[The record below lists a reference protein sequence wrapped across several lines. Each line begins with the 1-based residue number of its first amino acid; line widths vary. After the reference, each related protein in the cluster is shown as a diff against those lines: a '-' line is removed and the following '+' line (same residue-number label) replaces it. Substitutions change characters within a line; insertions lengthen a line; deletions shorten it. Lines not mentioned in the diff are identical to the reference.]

1 MKKIILTLS
10 ILGSLVT
17 GVQAQDRTEKPKV
30 NQEMP
35 KGNDVAQKVKQSIE
49 SIDKACG
56 GLTEDQKTK
65 ISAINTEKFTK
76 IAELQAKVKGGDREA
91 VKKEIETIRD
101 SYKGKIR
108 EILTPDQIAKFKE
121 NAKMNKKEGGGKG
134 DKNGKGEG
142 KKEGKDKKDKKNK
155 GEKKDSDSGRDAI
168 DDIDKEDLEK

>member
-35 KGNDVAQKVKQSIE
+35 KGNDIAQKVKQSIE

-56 GLTEDQKTK
+56 GLTDEQRTK
-65 ISAINTEKFTK
+65 ITAINTEKFTK
-76 IAELQAKVKGGDREA
+76 IAELRTKMSGADKEA

-101 SYKGKIR
+101 AYKGKIR
-108 EILTPDQIAKFKE
+108 EILTPEQIAKYKE

-134 DKNGKGEG
+134 DRNGKGEG
-142 KKEGKDKKDKKNK
+142 KKEGKDKKDKKIK
-155 GEKKDSDSGRDAI
+155 GEKKDNDSGKDAL